1 MNLIDTHAHLTYPEL
16 ESQIDAVLSRSR
28 AAGVTGWITIGTDRQ
43 HIESAIALAQR
54 YDGMYVGVG
63 FHPHHASDVTDDDLA
78 FLDRAAQADKVCAVG
93 ETGLD
98 YHYTNAVPET
108 QKRIFRAHL
117 DIAARYHKPV
127 IIHTR
132 DAFADSMAILAEYT
146 GKLKNIV
153 IHCYGGNLEQTKFV
167 LDRSYYIS
175 FTGTVTFKKSDALR
189 EVAKKIPLDKLM
201 IESDCP
207 YISPEPVRRV
217 QPNEP
222 SLIVH
227 TAKLLAGLHTMELE
241 AFAEKITATSQT
253 FFGLDFGEKQLL
265 P

>member
-1 MNLIDTHAHLTYPEL
+1 MNLIDTHAHLTFPEL
-16 ESQIDAVLSRSR
+16 ESQVDAVLARSR

-43 HIESAIALAQR
+43 NNPAAIALAQR
-54 YDGMYVGVG
+54 YDGMAAGVG
-63 FHPHHASDVTDDDLA
+63 FHPHYANEITDDDLN
-78 FLDRAAQADKVCAVG
+78 FLDQAAQADKVCAVG

-98 YHYTNAVPET
+98 YHYDNVVAEN
-108 QKRIFRAHL
+108 QKRVFRAHL
-117 DIAARYHKPV
+117 DIAVKHHKPI

-132 DAFADSMAILAEYT
+132 NAFDDSMAILAEYA
-146 GKLKNIV
+146 GKLDKVV
-153 IHCYGGNLEQTKFV
+153 IHCYGGDLEQTKLI
-167 LDRSYYIS
+167 LDRGYYIS

-189 EVAKKIPLDKLM
+189 EIAKTIPLDRLM

-227 TAKLLAGLHTMELE
+227 TAKLLAGLHNMELE
-241 AFAEKITATSQT
+241 AFADKIAATSRT
-253 FFGLDFGEKQLL
+253 FFGID
-265 P
+265 

>member
-16 ESQIDAVLSRSR
+16 ETQIDAVLSRSR
-28 AAGVTGWITIGTDRQ
+28 AAGVTGWITIGTDRE
-43 HIESAIALAQR
+43 HIQRAIQLASR
-54 YDGMYVGVG
+54 YDGMNAGVG
-63 FHPHHASDVTDDDLA
+63 FHPHHASEVTNDDLA
-78 FLDRAAQADKVCAVG
+78 FLDHAAQADNVCAVG

-117 DIAARYHKPV
+117 DVAARHRKPV

-132 DAFADSMAILAEYT
+132 DAFADSMAILAEYAN
-146 GKLKNIV
+146 KLENIV

-167 LDRSYYIS
+167 LDRGYYIS
-175 FTGTVTFKKSDALR
+175 FTGTVTFKKTDALR
-189 EVAKKIPLDKLM
+189 EVAKTIPLDRLM

-207 YISPEPVRRV
+207 YISPEPVRRI

-241 AFAEKITATSQT
+241 TFAEKITATSKQ
-253 FFGLDFGEKQLL
+253 FFGLV
-265 P
+265 